1 MTSPIIIRIF
11 AIRKNDKEETVTAEK
26 RDLFQEG
33 LYVGLGLALRTKEK
47 IEEFGKKITSE
58 YEMSEEEGKNFVDD
72 LMKES
77 EETQTRLDSIIEK
90 RLEKY
95 LKEANMPSKGD
106 IDKLSKKI
114 DDLEKKLDS

>member
-1 MTSPIIIRIF
+1 M
-11 AIRKNDKEETVTAEK
+11 AEK

-47 IEEFGKKITSE
+47 IEEFGKKISSE

-95 LKEANMPSKGD
+95 LKEANMPSKSD